1 MTTKPN
7 QPSYDVIVVGGGAA
21 GMFAAG
27 RSAENGADVI
37 LFEKNAKLGVK
48 LGITGNGR
56 CNITNSGD
64 RESFINSYGKNGSFL
79 YRALTEFSNRDI
91 ILFLERYGVKVITEA
106 GGKVFPAD
114 GRSESVVNAFQQYI
128 EENNFY
134 LKVRFNARVE
144 SILVE
149 HAGDIKSAAGVKFSD
164 GETIRGRKIILATG
178 GLSYP
183 KTGSSGDGYEMAK
196 SLGHTIV
203 PLNPALVPLETE
215 EDFVKDLQGV
225 ALYGVKVSFYSN
237 GKKICDGEGDIMFT
251 HFGISGPVILNMSG
265 IISSVLSKNE
275 NVEVSLNLMPG
286 KNSQELDGQ
295 LLDEVKM
302 YKNKFLN
309 NVLSKFLP
317 KSFVPVFLARAGIS
331 ADIKCNQISRSQ
343 RDNLAGMLAGFRI
356 KIKKTRPIEEAMVT
370 KGGVSLKEID
380 PYTMESKL
388 VKGLYFC
395 GEVIDIDGKTGGY
408 NLQAAFSTAYLAA
421 KSPNEYEK

>member
-7 QPSYDVIVVGGGAA
+7 QPLYDVIVVGGGAA

-27 RSAENGADVI
+27 RSAENGAVV
-37 LFEKNAKLGVK
+37 LLLEKNAKLGVK
-48 LGITGNGR
+48 LSITGNGR
-56 CNITNSGD
+56 CNITNSGG

-79 YRALTEFSNRDI
+79 HRALTEFSNRDI
-91 ILFLERYGVKVITEA
+91 ILFLERYGVNVITEDS
-106 GGKVFPAD
+106 GKVFPAD
-114 GRSESVVNAFQQYI
+114 GRSESVVNVFQRYI
-128 EENNFY
+128 KENNFY

-149 HAGDIKSAAGVKFSD
+149 QDGDIKNAAGVKLTG
-164 GETIRGRKIILATG
+164 GEIIRGRKVILATG

-215 EDFVKDLQGV
+215 KDFVKDLQGV
-225 ALYGVKVSFYSN
+225 SLYGVEVSFYSN
-237 GKKICDGEGDIMFT
+237 GKKICDGKGDIMFT

-265 IISSVLSKNE
+265 IISVHLSKNK
-275 NVEVSLNLMPG
+275 NVEVSLNLLPG

-295 LLDEVKM
+295 LLDEFKM

-309 NVLSKFLP
+309 NVLSRFLP
-317 KSFVPVFLARAGIS
+317 KSFVPVFLVQADIP
-331 ADIKCNQISRSQ
+331 ADIKCNQISRVQ
-343 RDNLAGMLAGFRI
+343 RTHLAGMIADFRI
-356 KIKKTRPIEEAMVT
+356 KIKSARPIEEAMVT

-395 GEVIDIDGKTGGY
+395 GEVIDIDGETGGY

-421 KSPNEYEK
+421 K

>member
-27 RSAENGADVI
+27 RSAENGNGVI
-37 LFEKNAKLGVK
+37 LLEKNAKLGVK

-79 YRALTEFSNRDI
+79 YRAMTEFSNRDI
-91 ILFLERYGVKVITEA
+91 ILFLERYGVKVITEDS
-106 GGKVFPAD
+106 GKVFPED
-114 GRSESVVNAFQQYI
+114 GRSGSVVKAFQQYI
-128 EENNFY
+128 EENNV
-134 LKVRFNARVE
+134 KVMFNARVE

-149 HAGDIKSAAGVKFSD
+149 QDGDIKNVAGVKLTG
-164 GETIRGRKIILATG
+164 GETIRGKKVILATG

-225 ALYGVKVSFYSN
+225 ALYGVEVSAKISN
-237 GKKICDGEGDIMFT
+237 GKKICGGEGDIIFT

-265 IISSVLSKNE
+265 IISAHLSKNE
-275 NVEVSLNLMPG
+275 NVEVSLNLIPG
-286 KNSQELDGQ
+286 KNSQELDGM
-295 LLDEVKM
+295 LLDEFKVN
-302 YKNKFLN
+302 KNKFLN
-309 NVLSKFLP
+309 NVMNKFLP
-317 KSFVPVFLARAGIS
+317 KSFVPVFLVRDGIP
-331 ADIKCNQISRSQ
+331 ADIKYNQISRAQ
-343 RDNLAGMLAGFRI
+343 RTHLAGMLADFRI
-356 KIKKTRPIEEAMVT
+356 KIKSARPIEEAMVT

-395 GEVIDIDGKTGGY
+395 GEVIDIDGETGGY

-421 KSPNEYEK
+421 KSPNEY